1 MAKLVGPL
9 HSIAASGKLG
19 PLIYS
24 RNQYGF
30 YTWEPPAYVDAPTQ
44 NQIDWRN
51 AFAAA
56 VTAWE
61 SGVGMTNALRDMW
74 QEFAQNYPQYDRL
87 GRKFTG
93 TGRQRFIQNN
103 MTRLYAGLSF
113 HAAPPV
119 HPTCRIF
126 PVVTLSQ
133 EDAGLYATLDPV
145 LAGDDLFVCSSVLNQ
160 SLLRNFMPHSQTT
173 AGVFKSGDSHP
184 FLIAANA
191 DLDAE
196 EKRHFFKWR
205 CVDGD
210 GRPGPQQIN
219 YIDAEKTGSSETT
232 LVVSGDTFLY
242 ETLPDTN
249 FYTDATLQIRNYDAL
264 RITSLL
270 TWDLSSLAGATIVS
284 ATIYLRSN
292 VINNAADHFGHHA
305 LVSWIDS
312 QATWNN
318 RLTGTGW
325 NTPGGGAGTDYAT
338 DADFTINISSGN
350 TWYNVDVTDLVTN
363 WVEETWNNYGIFL
376 IRTDAGSGINSVK
389 SLNNGDPTLRPYLFI
404 TYYP

>member
-1 MAKLVGPL
+1 VAKLVGPL

-30 YTWEPPAYVDAPTQ
+30 YTWEPPAYVDNPTQ
-44 NQIDWRN
+44 NQIDWRA

-61 SGVGMTNALRDMW
+61 SGAGMTNALRDMW
-74 QEFAQNYPQYDRL
+74 TEFAQNYPQYDRL

-103 MTRLYAGLSF
+103 ITRLYAGLSF

-126 PVVTLSQ
+126 PIVTLSQ
-133 EDAGLYATLDPV
+133 EDAGLYATLNPV

-184 FLIAANA
+184 FLIAENA
-191 DLDAE
+191 LLDSE

-219 YIDAEKTGSSETT
+219 YIDGAQISPPSIWLINNDTKILENFPTT
-232 LVVSGDTFLY
+232 NYGTLNTFSVGEAAGPKL
-242 ETLPDTN
+242 E
-249 FYTDATLQIRNYDAL
+249 A
-264 RITSLL
+264 SLL
-270 TWDLSSLAGATIVS
+270 FCDLSSITPHPAPANAKLW
-284 ATIYLRSN
+284 IYCSGLN
-292 VINNAADHFGHHA
+292 GTLDIGVHDL
-305 LVSWIDS
+305 LVSWIDVQS
-312 QATWNN
+312 TWNN
-318 RLTGTGW
+318 RITGTAWGAPGGQAGIDFTTAAENIITVDTAAQWYPIEITTMCSSWLTGASSNLGLLLRYVSGSHTAIFRSS
-325 NTPGGGAGTDYAT
+325 NYA
-338 DADFTINISSGN
+338 
-350 TWYNVDVTDLVTN
+350 
-363 WVEETWNNYGIFL
+363 
-376 IRTDAGSGINSVK
+376 
-389 SLNNGDPTLRPYLFI
+389 DPNFVPYLEFI
-404 TYYP
+404 W